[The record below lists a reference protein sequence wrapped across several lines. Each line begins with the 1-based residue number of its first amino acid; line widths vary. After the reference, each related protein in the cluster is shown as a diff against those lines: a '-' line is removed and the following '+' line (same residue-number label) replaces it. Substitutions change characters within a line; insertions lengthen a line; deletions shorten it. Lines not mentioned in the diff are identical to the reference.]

1 MPSMEVA
8 LVCGERAAP
17 APGLKGECPL
27 CGKPA
32 QAKCGPII
40 RWHWAHAGRRHC
52 DPWMENEGPWHRA
65 WKALFPFE
73 WQEVVAYDH
82 AGEKHIADVKRPD
95 GTVIE
100 LQNSPMSIEEMNS
113 REAFYGERMI
123 WIVNGE
129 KFKNHIRISDSLPDP
144 HHERMRDFKLGMPT
158 YTKWSKHVREP
169 CHDGSAFGY
178 FLKSDIAADPSRGA
192 MYELHHGKAFESVV
206 ANSYRGQHAWSWKNP
221 REGWLLS
228 RRTVVFDLGQGEMW
242 ALAKY
247 GDDGDLCWT
256 CPYQAGHQLP
266 VKLMLLP
273 SA

>member
-1 MPSMEVA
+1 
-8 LVCGERAAP
+8 
-17 APGLKGECPL
+17 
-27 CGKPA
+27 
-32 QAKCGPII
+32 
-40 RWHWAHAGRRHC
+40 
-52 DPWMENEGPWHRA
+52 MENEGPWHRA
-65 WKALFPFE
+65 WKAKFPFE
-73 WQEVVAYDH
+73 WQEVVAYDC

-95 GTVIE
+95 GIVIE
-100 LQNSPMSIEEMNS
+100 LQNSPMAIEEMNS

-158 YTKWSKHVREP
+158 YTKWSKHVRQP

-247 GDDGDLCWT
+247 GDDGDLCLQRVSIKALMDSLLSGSV
-256 CPYQAGHQLP
+256 PDLSYAVRPARDLMDLP
-266 VKLMLLP
+266 AL
-273 SA
+273 